1 MLPDIYELVFIA
13 TAVAI
18 LALWFTEDWRE

>member
-1 MLPDIYELVFIA
+1 MLPDIYELIFIA
-13 TAVAI
+13 TLVTV